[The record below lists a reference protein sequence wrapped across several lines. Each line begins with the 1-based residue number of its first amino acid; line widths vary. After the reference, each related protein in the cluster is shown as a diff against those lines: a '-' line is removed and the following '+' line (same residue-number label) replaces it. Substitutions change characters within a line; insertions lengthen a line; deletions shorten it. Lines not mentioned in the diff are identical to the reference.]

1 MSLERRLAD
10 ALVQTHPDR
19 AADVLE
25 RAGVDEGARTAGR
38 LSAERFAPVLGR
50 MPPQSGAAI
59 LQTLPDERVAA
70 VLDELELDRAARFA
84 RRLPPDRLPAILE
97 RLSSRTAG
105 SLESLLR
112 FPENTAGA
120 LMDPDVLAVSE
131 NRTAREALVQVREN
145 AEQARYNLYVVDA
158 RHVLVGALNL
168 RELLLA
174 RPGARIADLMVR
186 NPARLPA
193 SADVGAIV
201 AHPGWREVHAL
212 PVVDASDSYLGA
224 VRYRTLRALE
234 EALFRRGRRQDGD
247 VRTALG
253 ELLSVGVGGVLEA
266 LGAARDPELR

>member
-1 MSLERRLAD
+1 MSLERSLAD
-10 ALVQTHPDR
+10 ALLGAHPDR

-25 RAGVDEGARTAGR
+25 QAGPDAGAQTAGR

-50 MPPQSGAAI
+50 MPPQSGIAI
-59 LQTLPDERVAA
+59 LQALPDDRIAA
-70 VLDELELDRAARFA
+70 VLGEIELDRAARFA
-84 RRLPPDRLPAILE
+84 RRLPAERLPVVLE
-97 RLSSRTAG
+97 RLPDGTAA
-105 SLESLLR
+105 SLKSLLR

-131 NRTAREALVQVREN
+131 NRTAREALAQVREH

-158 RHVLVGALNL
+158 RHALVGALNL

-212 PVVDASDSYLGA
+212 PVVDESDAYLGA
-224 VRYRTLRALE
+224 IRYRTLRALE
-234 EALFRRGRRQDGD
+234 EALFRHGRRDGD

>member
-10 ALVQTHPDR
+10 ALVRAHPDR

-25 RAGVDEGARTAGR
+25 RAGTDEGARTAAR
-38 LSAERFAPVLGR
+38 LSAEHFAPVLGR
-50 MPPQSGAAI
+50 MPPQIGAAI
-59 LQTLPDERVAA
+59 LQTLPDERIAA

-84 RRLPPDRLPAILE
+84 RRLPPERLAATLE
-97 RLSSRTAG
+97 RLPDRAAR

-158 RHVLVGALNL
+158 RHVLVGVVNL

-174 RPGARIADLMVR
+174 RPGARLADLMIR

-193 SADVGAIV
+193 TADVGAIV

-212 PVVDASDSYLGA
+212 PVVDDGDAYLGA
-224 VRYRTLRALE
+224 IRYRTLRALE
-234 EALFRRGRRQDGD
+234 EALFRRDRRDDD

-253 ELLSVGVGGVLEA
+253 ELFSVGAGGVLEA
-266 LGAARDPELR
+266 LSAARGPGVR